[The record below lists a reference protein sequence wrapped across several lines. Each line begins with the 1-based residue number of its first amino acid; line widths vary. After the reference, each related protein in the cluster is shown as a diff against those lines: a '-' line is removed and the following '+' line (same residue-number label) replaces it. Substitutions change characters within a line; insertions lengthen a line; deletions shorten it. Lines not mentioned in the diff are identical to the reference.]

1 MGLEYLKQRKNELNM
16 TTEELSEKSGVPIGT
31 LNKMLA
37 GQTSD
42 PKFETLK
49 SICRALDISLSDLD
63 EYDAQGYYFDSDA
76 AKMAQELFDRP
87 EMKVLFD
94 ASRKATKEDIEQV
107 AEILKKLSGK

>member
-31 LNKMLA
+31 LNKILA

-63 EYDAQGYYFDSDA
+63 EYDAQ
-76 AKMAQELFDRP
+76 
-87 EMKVLFD
+87 
-94 ASRKATKEDIEQV
+94 
-107 AEILKKLSGK
+107 EIILIPTLRRWRRSSLTARR

>member
-16 TTEELSEKSGVPIGT
+16 TTEELSERSGVPIGT
-31 LNKMLA
+31 LNKILA
-37 GQTSD
+37 GQTTD

-63 EYDAQGYYFDSDA
+63 EYGTQGYYLDSDA
-76 AKMAQELFDRP
+76 AEMAQELFDRP

-94 ASRKATKEDIEQV
+94 ASRKATREDIEQV